1 MLPRAFLFVLLPLLA
16 ALGFIIQPAWGVA
29 AIGLGLIYLSS
40 LVMGVPSNMVNRDL
54 MVAMLQLP
62 KAVLVM
68 VGTLFQIRKAN
79 KTFIHT
85 VHTKTEV
92 SNTLFKD
99 VKD

>member
-1 MLPRAFLFVLLPLLA
+1 MLPRAFLFVLLPLLVL
-16 ALGFIIQPAWGVA
+16 LGFFIQPVWGIA
-29 AIGLGLIYLSS
+29 AIGLGLLYLSC
-40 LVMGVPSNMVNRDL
+40 LMMGVPGNMVNKDL
-54 MVAMLQLP
+54 LVAILQLP
-62 KAVLVM
+62 KAVAVM

-92 SNTLFKD
+92 SNSLFKD